1 MPSVVPVTAICTTV
15 MVITAGV
22 VDMSKKSSMRISM
35 VGHGPDITA
44 RLLDG
49 VLADDLFPCGR
60 KTTLAPICD
69 ALQRPLRKRALIV
82 EN

>member
-1 MPSVVPVTAICTTV
+1 MPSLVPVTAICTAM

-22 VDMSKKSSMRISM
+22 VDVSKKSSMRISM

-49 VLADDLFPCGR
+49 VLTDDLFPCER
-60 KTTLAPICD
+60 KATLAPICD
-69 ALQRPLRKRALIV
+69 GFMSDHS
-82 EN
+82 